1 MRFVFT
7 PPADHAAGLLTLPW
21 SVPLA
26 EWHDDRLVEIR
37 QRGISRHVVRFV
49 YDDGVLYAL
58 KELNERLARR
68 EYQALRALADLNI
81 PAVEAVGIAVDR
93 DPDHPDA
100 DAILVTRFLT
110 YATTYRA
117 VFSHPRGIQP
127 IDGLLDALV
136 ELLVRLHLS
145 GFFWGDCSLSNT
157 LFRHDAGTLEAY
169 LVDAETSEQHP
180 ALSDG
185 QREYDIEL
193 ATERVAGE
201 LLDLQA
207 GNLLQD
213 DVDPFE
219 IAEELRQRYQSL
231 WQELTRE
238 EILRPE
244 DQRRRIAERLHRLNK
259 LGFDANEVELVPTP
273 EGNKLRL
280 RTRVSESGH
289 FARQL
294 FLRTGIDAGENQA
307 RRLLN
312 DIAGFRAYLEQKE
325 GHPVSEI
332 VAANRWLEEIYDP
345 VIAAIPEELR
355 GRLPPA
361 EIFHEILE
369 HRWYMSETAGRDV
382 GTTAATKDYLEQVLP
397 EAPQPLDETLG
408 DATGPIDAV
417 TGPLDERPPRRAS
430 WPRPGI
436 YQRPGYASASG
447 SPRSWSSR
455 SATAACVSSWT
466 PRLRPRSATSAATP
480 MITAMA

>member
-259 LGFDANEVELVPTP
+259 LGFDADEVELVPTP

-417 TGPLDERPPRRAS
+417 TGPLDEP
-430 WPRPGI
+430 
-436 YQRPGYASASG
+436 
-447 SPRSWSSR
+447 
-455 SATAACVSSWT
+455 ATAT
-466 PRLRPRSATSAATP
+466 GELG
-480 MITAMA
+480 

>member
-21 SVPLA
+21 SRPLA
-26 EWHDDRLVEIR
+26 EWRDERLVEIR

-49 YDDGVLYAL
+49 YDDGTLYAL
-58 KELNERLARR
+58 KELSERLARR
-68 EYQALRALADLNI
+68 EYRVLRALADLNV

-93 DPDHPDA
+93 DPDDPEA

-127 IDGLLDALV
+127 MDGLLDALV

-157 LFRHDAGTLEAY
+157 LYRHDAGTLEAY

-185 QREYDIEL
+185 QRAYDIEL

-207 GNLLQD
+207 GHLLQED
-213 DVDPFE
+213 LDPFE
-219 IAEELRQRYQSL
+219 IAEELGQRYRSL

-238 EILRPE
+238 EILNPADE
-244 DQRRRIAERLHRLNK
+244 RRRIAERLHRLNK
-259 LGFDANEVELVPTP
+259 LGFDAEEVELIPTP

-280 RTRVSESGH
+280 RTRVAESGH

-312 DIAGFRAYLEQKE
+312 DIAAFRAYLERKE
-325 GHPVSEI
+325 GHPVSEV

-345 VIAAIPEELR
+345 VIAAIPDDLR
-355 GRLPPA
+355 GRMPPA

-369 HRWYMSETAGRDV
+369 HRWYMSEAAGHDV
-382 GTTAATKDYLEQVLP
+382 GITAATQDYLKHVLP
-397 EAPQPLDETLG
+397 EAPEPLDETLG
-408 DATGPIDAV
+408 DETGPIEVVA
-417 TGPLDERPPRRAS
+417 DELA
-430 WPRPGI
+430 
-436 YQRPGYASASG
+436 
-447 SPRSWSSR
+447 
-455 SATAACVSSWT
+455 
-466 PRLRPRSATSAATP
+466 
-480 MITAMA
+480 

>member
-1 MRFVFT
+1 VTARC
-7 PPADHAAGLLTLPW
+7 P
-21 SVPLA
+21 
-26 EWHDDRLVEIR
+26 IR
-37 QRGISRHVVRFV
+37 
-49 YDDGVLYAL
+49 
-58 KELNERLARR
+58 
-68 EYQALRALADLNI
+68 
-81 PAVEAVGIAVDR
+81 
-93 DPDHPDA
+93 
-100 DAILVTRFLT
+100 
-110 YATTYRA
+110 
-117 VFSHPRGIQP
+117 
-127 IDGLLDALV
+127 
-136 ELLVRLHLS
+136 
-145 GFFWGDCSLSNT
+145 C
-157 LFRHDAGTLEAY
+157 FRHDAGTLEAY

-207 GNLLQD
+207 GDRLQD

-219 IAEELRQRYQSL
+219 IAEELGQRYESL
-231 WQELTRE
+231 WHELTRE

-259 LGFDANEVELVPTP
+259 LGFDADEVELIPTP

-325 GHPVSEI
+325 GHPVSEV
-332 VAANRWLEEIYDP
+332 VAANRWLDEIYDP

-369 HRWYMSETAGRDV
+369 HRWYMSEAAGRDV
-382 GTTAATKDYLEQVLP
+382 GTTTATRDYLEQVLP
-397 EAPQPLDETLG
+397 EAPQPLDETLA
-408 DATGPIDAV
+408 DATGPIGVV
-417 TGPLDERPPRRAS
+417 TGPLDEPA
-430 WPRPGI
+430 
-436 YQRPGYASASG
+436 AASG
-447 SPRSWSSR
+447 EL
-455 SATAACVSSWT
+455 A
-466 PRLRPRSATSAATP
+466 
-480 MITAMA
+480 

>member
-1 MRFVFT
+1 VRFVFT

-26 EWHDDRLVEIR
+26 NWQDDRLVEIR
-37 QRGISRHVVRFV
+37 QRGISRHVVRFA
-49 YDDGVLYAL
+49 YDDGTLYAL
-58 KELNERLARR
+58 KELSERLARR
-68 EYQALRALADLNI
+68 EYRLLRALADLGI

-93 DPDHPDA
+93 DPDNPEA
-100 DAILVTRFLT
+100 DAILVTKFLT

-180 ALSDG
+180 ALSEG

-193 ATERVAGE
+193 ATERIAGE

-207 GNLLQD
+207 GGRLQD
-213 DVDPFE
+213 DIDPFE
-219 IAEELRQRYQSL
+219 IAEELGQRYQAL

-259 LGFDANEVELVPTP
+259 LGFDADEVELIPTP

-280 RTRVSESGH
+280 RTRVAESGH

-312 DIAGFRAYLEQKE
+312 DIASYRAYLEQKE

-345 VIAAIPEELR
+345 VIAAIPETLR

-369 HRWYMSETAGRDV
+369 HRWYMSEAASRDV
-382 GTTAATKDYLEQVLP
+382 GTTAATEDYLEQVLP

-408 DATGPIDAV
+408 ET
-417 TGPLDERPPRRAS
+417 TGPLDAVAGPLDEPAT
-430 WPRPGI
+430 
-436 YQRPGYASASG
+436 ASG
-447 SPRSWSSR
+447 EL
-455 SATAACVSSWT
+455 A
-466 PRLRPRSATSAATP
+466 
-480 MITAMA
+480 

>member
-26 EWHDDRLVEIR
+26 QWRDDRLVEIR

-49 YDDGVLYAL
+49 YDDGTLYAL
-58 KELNERLARR
+58 KELSERLARR
-68 EYQALRALADLNI
+68 EYRVLRALADLNV
-81 PAVEAVGIAVDR
+81 PAVEAVGIAVDL
-93 DPDHPDA
+93 DDA
-100 DAILVTRFLT
+100 QPEQQDGDAILVTRFLT
-110 YATTYRA
+110 YAATYRA

-185 QREYDIEL
+185 QRVYDIEL
-193 ATERVAGE
+193 ATERIAGE

-207 GNLLQD
+207 GERLPD
-213 DVDPFE
+213 DIDPFE
-219 IAEELRQRYQSL
+219 IAEELGRRYQSL

-238 EILRPE
+238 EILSPQ

-259 LGFDANEVELVPTP
+259 LGFDADEVELIPTP

-280 RTRVSESGH
+280 RTRVAESGH
-289 FARQL
+289 FARKL

-325 GHPVSEI
+325 DRPVSEI
-332 VAANRWLEEIYDP
+332 VATNRWLEEIYDP
-345 VIAAIPEELR
+345 VIAAIPEDLR

-361 EIFHEILE
+361 EIFHEVLE
-369 HRWYMSETAGRDV
+369 HRWYMSEAAGRDV
-382 GTTAATKDYLEQVLP
+382 GTLAATKDYLEQVLP
-397 EAPQPLDETLG
+397 AVPQPLDETLD
-408 DATGPIDAV
+408 DATGPMDV
-417 TGPLDERPPRRAS
+417 VG
-430 WPRPGI
+430 GF
-436 YQRPGYASASG
+436 
-447 SPRSWSSR
+447 
-455 SATAACVSSWT
+455 
-466 PRLRPRSATSAATP
+466 
-480 MITAMA
+480 

>member
-1 MRFVFT
+1 MRETVYVRFVFT
-7 PPADHAAGLLTLPW
+7 PPADHASGLLTLPW

-26 EWHDDRLVEIR
+26 QWRDDRLVEIR

-49 YDDGVLYAL
+49 YDDGTLYAL
-58 KELNERLARR
+58 KELSERLARR
-68 EYQALRALADLNI
+68 EYQVLRALADLNV
-81 PAVEAVGIAVDR
+81 PAVEAVGIAVDLDDTQPR
-93 DPDHPDA
+93 QQDS
-100 DAILVTRFLT
+100 DAILVTKFLT
-110 YATTYRA
+110 YAATYRA

-185 QREYDIEL
+185 QRLYDIEL
-193 ATERVAGE
+193 ATERIAGE

-207 GNLLQD
+207 GERLPD

-219 IAEELRQRYQSL
+219 IADELRKRYDSL
-231 WQELTRE
+231 WQELTQE

-244 DQRRRIAERLHRLNK
+244 EQRQRIAERLHRLNK
-259 LGFDANEVELVPTP
+259 LGFDAEEIELIPTP

-280 RTRVSESGH
+280 RTRVAESGH
-289 FARQL
+289 FARKL

-312 DIAGFRAYLEQKE
+312 DITGFRAYLEQKE
-325 GHPVSEI
+325 GRPVSEI
-332 VAANRWLEEIYDP
+332 VATNRWLEEVYDP
-345 VIAAIPEELR
+345 VIAAVPEDLR

-369 HRWYMSETAGRDV
+369 HRWYMSEAAGRDV
-382 GTTAATKDYLEQVLP
+382 GTIAATKDYIKQVLP
-397 EAPQPLDETLG
+397 EAPEPLDETL
-408 DATGPIDAV
+408 DDSTGPIDVIREPLAEEAAAV
-417 TGPLDERPPRRAS
+417 TGEL
-430 WPRPGI
+430 
-436 YQRPGYASASG
+436 
-447 SPRSWSSR
+447 
-455 SATAACVSSWT
+455 T
-466 PRLRPRSATSAATP
+466 
-480 MITAMA
+480 

>member
-26 EWHDDRLVEIR
+26 AWQDERLVEIR
-37 QRGISRHVVRFV
+37 QRGISRHVVRFA
-49 YDDGVLYAL
+49 YDDGTLYAL
-58 KELNERLARR
+58 KELSERLARR
-68 EYQALRALADLNI
+68 EYRLLRTMADLNI

-93 DPDHPDA
+93 DPVHPDA
-100 DAILVTRFLT
+100 DAILVTKFLT
-110 YATTYRA
+110 YAATYRA

-169 LVDAETSEQHP
+169 LVDAETSEHH
-180 ALSDG
+180 ATLSDG
-185 QREYDIEL
+185 QRRYDIEL

-207 GNLLQD
+207 GGLLAED
-213 DVDPFE
+213 IDPFE
-219 IAEELRQRYQSL
+219 IADELARRYQSL
-231 WQELTRE
+231 WEELTRE
-238 EILRPE
+238 EILNPA

-259 LGFDANEVELVPTP
+259 LGFDADEVELIPTP

-280 RTRVSESGH
+280 RTRVAESGH

-294 FLRTGIDAGENQA
+294 FLKTGIDAGENQA

-312 DIAGFRAYLEQKE
+312 DIASFRAYLEQKE

-345 VIAAIPEELR
+345 VIASIPEELR

-369 HRWYMSETAGRDV
+369 HRWYMSEAAGHDI
-382 GTTAATKDYLEQVLP
+382 GTTAATQDYLEQVLP
-397 EAPQPLDETLG
+397 KAPEPLDETLN
-408 DATGPIDAV
+408 DATGPLEVVAD
-417 TGPLDERPPRRAS
+417 PLA
-430 WPRPGI
+430 
-436 YQRPGYASASG
+436 
-447 SPRSWSSR
+447 
-455 SATAACVSSWT
+455 
-466 PRLRPRSATSAATP
+466 
-480 MITAMA
+480 